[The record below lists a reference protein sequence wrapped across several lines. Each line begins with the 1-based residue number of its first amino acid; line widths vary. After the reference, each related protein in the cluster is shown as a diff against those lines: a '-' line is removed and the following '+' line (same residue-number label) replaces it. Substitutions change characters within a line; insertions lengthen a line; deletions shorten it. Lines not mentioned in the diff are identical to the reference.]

1 MRMAQRLNNSF
12 FLSIM
17 NLLHNHL
24 HNHRLAEDCHA
35 FHAGALVYSI
45 LEATQT
51 KLISFELSVYISGFL
66 FQYFKLQTSQK
77 FCILKWFFWF
87 IYIFICTFFFNNF
100 PFHCSNLF
108 ALTVHQLPTVD
119 KESQRSVAVTF
130 TLHGQVNYCAL
141 QDISPK

>member
-1 MRMAQRLNNSF
+1 
-12 FLSIM
+12 M

-51 KLISFELSVYISGFL
+51 KLISFELSVYISG
-66 FQYFKLQTSQK
+66 
-77 FCILKWFFWF
+77 
-87 IYIFICTFFFNNF
+87 IFISILQAVDISKILHSKGDFFRLYAYLYVHFFFNNF

-108 ALTVHQLPTVD
+108 ALTVH
-119 KESQRSVAVTF
+119 
-130 TLHGQVNYCAL
+130 
-141 QDISPK
+141 